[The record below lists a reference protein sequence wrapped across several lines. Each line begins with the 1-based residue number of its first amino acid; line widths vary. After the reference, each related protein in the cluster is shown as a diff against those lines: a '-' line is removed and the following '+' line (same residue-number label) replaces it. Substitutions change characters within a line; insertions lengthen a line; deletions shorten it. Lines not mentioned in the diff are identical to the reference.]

1 MRRTLPLGIT
11 FVVGILI
18 IINSVFKAPAFD
30 QFVQNYI
37 TKTISISTAFAT
49 ALGAMNL
56 LRVHGN
62 KISFKREGWGYSIL
76 LWAAFWGLMLL
87 GIFLPNGN
95 EHKYYRFFYTNI
107 NVALSSTMFSVLCF
121 YIASAAYRAFRVR
134 NTEAIVLLGAAVL
147 VMLGSVPVGE
157 VIWSG
162 FPPIK
167 NWITDYATTASLRGM
182 GIGITLGALAQSVR
196 NLLGIE
202 RGHLGGE

>member
-11 FVVGILI
+11 FVVGILV
-18 IINSVFKAPAFD
+18 IINSVIKVPAFD

-37 TKTISISTAFAT
+37 TRSISVSTAFAI

-62 KISFKREGWGYSIL
+62 KISNKREGWQYSIL
-76 LWAAFWGLMLL
+76 LWVIFFGLL
-87 GIFLPNGN
+87 GLGVLLPNGN
-95 EHKYYRFFYTNI
+95 ENPTYRFFYTNL
-107 NVALSSTMFSVLCF
+107 NVTLSSTMFSVLCF

-134 NTEAIVLLGAAVL
+134 NAEAVVLLSAAVL
-147 VMLGSVPVGE
+147 VMLGSVPIGE
-157 VIWSG
+157 VMWSG
-162 FPPIK
+162 FPSIK

-182 GIGITLGALAQSVR
+182 GIGITLGSLAQSVR